1 MSCVLK
7 ECKYHVTKLGIGQKV
22 RIRVEY
28 FSNSSHCEKA
38 FLDLTAMKHT
48 VVFSRYF
55 PLHTN
60 DIYSANF
67 FEQSV
72 YTR

>member
-7 ECKYHVTKLGIGQKV
+7 ECKYHVTKFGIGQKV
-22 RIRVEY
+22 RITVEY

-67 FEQSV
+67 F
-72 YTR
+72 